1 MHIDTQTHTHV
12 HTRTR
17 VHTLTHTHTRAHTHT
32 HTQTHTHTHTHTHQQ
47 EYKKGLEDKILDM
60 YKGLQKENS
69 ARGREKAKEILEKLY
84 VEVDAKV
91 SEVYA
96 LLLNYFYISAQNS

>member
-1 MHIDTQTHTHV
+1 
-12 HTRTR
+12 
-17 VHTLTHTHTRAHTHT
+17 
-32 HTQTHTHTHTHTHQQ
+32 
-47 EYKKGLEDKILDM
+47 M